1 MRVVIQR
8 VKQASVT
15 VKDEITGSIG
25 NGLLILAGF
34 EHTDTNEDIEWMVG
48 KITRLRIFNDTE
60 GVMNLSVI
68 DVNGQILVISQFTL
82 HAKTKK
88 GNRPS
93 YVQAAPPST
102 AIPLYEKFLQL
113 LEETSGKRVERGIFG
128 ATMDVSLTNSGP
140 VTIIIDSKNKDI

>member
-60 GVMNLSVI
+60 GVMNLSVK

>member
-60 GVMNLSVI
+60 GVMNLSVK

-93 YVQAAPPST
+93 YAQAAPPST

-128 ATMDVSLTNSGP
+128 ATMDVSLTNSWP
-140 VTIIIDSKNKDI
+140 FTIIIDSKNKEI